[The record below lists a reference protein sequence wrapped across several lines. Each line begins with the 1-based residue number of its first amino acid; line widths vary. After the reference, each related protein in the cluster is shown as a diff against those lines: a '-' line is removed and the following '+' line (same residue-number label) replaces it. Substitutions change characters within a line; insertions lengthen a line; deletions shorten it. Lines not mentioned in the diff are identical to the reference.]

1 MAFETMAEVRAVASV
16 EAYAAQFLERA
27 RDVCGKPSFVC
38 PECGNGSGSDGDG
51 ILYDEAHDRYHCF
64 KCGRSLDIFD
74 LAAAVNGWDG
84 ETRHGR
90 GMAFRHV
97 AEWAGCSN
105 RGGAAPQGT
114 PSKGAGQRVASEGV
128 AARPV
133 GRNATESAARRDV
146 EPREIPEE
154 AAKKAAEIK
163 KNQQRQAN
171 YIAECQG
178 AMTDDCPG
186 MAYMN
191 SRGFS
196 ADVVRFYGL
205 GWDGWTRR
213 VVIPWE
219 AEGGY
224 YHIDRAIDDPPSDG
238 KGKYDK
244 PAARYVGKQPIHNA
258 SAFDAGN
265 KVEAVFIVEG
275 MVDAYAI
282 MASGY
287 QASGLGGIGF
297 ESTIKEAA
305 RRRYPG
311 TLVILTDFDDTGRAT
326 AEKALNMA
334 HEMGVTA
341 MLAPGLPEGA
351 KDCGELYEKDP
362 QALCGYL
369 DEQYRAAQAE
379 HEAEYAE
386 ALRSMRVTDT
396 ADTLTD
402 IYTMRDAV
410 APVSTGFKSLD
421 AAIGG
426 GLFPGLVVLG
436 AISSLGKTTLTV
448 QVADHIAAAGR
459 HVLFV
464 TIEQSAREL
473 VAKSLSRTMRAMG
486 NPAHDLATAQEMY
499 DLTRRSTWQES
510 KQGAFDAACSEYMAS
525 VAPCMHFI
533 EGNGPV
539 TVEDVLK
546 VAKAMEAHDGTAP
559 VVFIDYLQLLAPA
572 NERDSDK
579 QTADKN
585 VMALRQMARDLKTP
599 VVVISSL
606 NRSSY
611 SGVISMDSFK
621 ESGGIEYGADLLL
634 GLQPEGMADKAAQDK
649 GASTKNADAAIEDC
663 KRASERRCEIVVLK
677 NRNGSLSTDPVPVTM
692 RAASSV
698 FEEGLGCSKAVADA
712 SAKRSSKKPL

>member
-27 RDVCGKPSFVC
+27 RDVSGRPSYVC
-38 PECGNGSGSDGDG
+38 PECGNGTGRDGDG
-51 ILYDEAHDRYHCF
+51 ITYDEANDRYHCF
-64 KCGRSLDIFD
+64 KCGRSFDVFD
-74 LAAAVNGWDG
+74 LAEAVNGWDG
-84 ETRHGR
+84 ETKQGR
-90 GMAFRHV
+90 SMALRHV

-105 RGGAAPQGT
+105 SGAAT
-114 PSKGAGQRVASEGV
+114 FRDTSHKATESRVASET
-128 AARPV
+128 AASVPV
-133 GRNATESAARRDV
+133 GASAQKSAAHGNT
-146 EPREIPEE
+146 EPRETPEE

-163 KNQQRQAN
+163 RNQQRQAE

-196 ADVVRFYGL
+196 ADVVRLYGL

-224 YHIDRAIDDPPSDG
+224 YHIDRAIDEPPYDG
-238 KGKYDK
+238 KKKYDK
-244 PAARYVGKQPIHNA
+244 PAAKYVGKQPIHNA
-258 SAFDAGN
+258 GAFDAAN
-265 KVEAVFIVEG
+265 RIEAVFIVEG
-275 MVDAYAI
+275 MIDAYAI

-287 QASGLGGIGF
+287 QAIGLGGVGS
-297 ESTIKEAA
+297 ESTVREAA
-305 RRRYPG
+305 RRGYNG
-311 TLVILTDFDDTGRAT
+311 TLVILTDFDGPGRAA
-326 AEKALNMA
+326 AEKTLNMA
-334 HEMGVTA
+334 HELGVSAIIAPKLPMGA
-341 MLAPGLPEGA
+341 D
-351 KDCGELYEKDP
+351 DCGELYEKDP
-362 QALCGYL
+362 EALRGYL
-369 DEQYRAAQAE
+369 YDQYRAAQAE
-379 HEAEYAE
+379 HEADYAE

-396 ADTLTD
+396 ADTLAD

-410 APVSTGFKSLD
+410 TPVPTGFSTLD

-448 QVADHIAAAGR
+448 QVADHMAAAGR

-510 KQGAFDAACSEYMAS
+510 KRRAFDAACSEYMAS
-525 VAPCMHFI
+525 VAPYMHFI

-539 TVEDVLK
+539 TVEDVRK

-634 GLQPEGMADKAAQDK
+634 GLQPEGMAAKAAQDK
-649 GASTKNADAAIEDC
+649 GASTKNADAAIEEC

-698 FEEGLGCSKAVADA
+698 FEEGAWCSKTATETPV
-712 SAKRSSKKPL
+712 KRSAKKPL